1 MIDAEEI
8 HFSLVDTVHDLDFPL
23 TLGLEDTWCWPL
35 SCILGVTC
43 VEEIEGPYHQ
53 DHVMC
58 VTKLGGSSETVAAK
72 VLDRKCV
79 KNEHEHSSQVCIR
92 AQPRFD
98 YGSTKPVAGNLSL
111 PSPVHD
117 NVSSRYERDSHP
129 VWSRPGRIPDENLKE
144 HFVQEEV

>member
-1 MIDAEEI
+1 MNDWCRG
-8 HFSLVDTVHDLDFPL
+8 DTLLTGGHRAWSRFPL

-43 VEEIEGPYHQ
+43 DEEIEGPYHQ

-117 NVSSRYERDSHP
+117 NVSSRYETGQS
-129 VWSRPGRIPDENLKE
+129 SCM
-144 HFVQEEV
+144 VQTWQNTSWEEVWYLQ

>member
-1 MIDAEEI
+1 
-8 HFSLVDTVHDLDFPL
+8 
-23 TLGLEDTWCWPL
+23 
-35 SCILGVTC
+35 
-43 VEEIEGPYHQ
+43 
-53 DHVMC
+53 MC

-79 KNEHEHSSQVCIR
+79 KNEHEHSSQFCIR

-129 VWSRPGRIPDENLKE
+129 VWSRPGSQLRISKSISFKKKFDIYNNEKEPFYCRIIDELK
-144 HFVQEEV
+144 VQFDRFIDIKNNIWQK